1 MSYAAPSTP
10 PGGLREQQAAGRGTR
25 SLSLLLSGESPEF
38 TPPAGMRR
46 LAGIFWS
53 ESRGHAS
60 TLRRHLT
67 RHKSVQPGA

>member
-10 PGGLREQQAAGRGTR
+10 GECEQQAAGRGTR
-25 SLSLLLSGESPEF
+25 SLRILLSGESPEF

-53 ESRGHAS
+53 ESRGHVS
-60 TLRRHLT
+60 TPGPDLT
-67 RHKSVQPGA
+67 RHKSVQPDA

>member
-1 MSYAAPSTP
+1 MFSAAPSTP

-46 LAGIFWS
+46 LAEIFWS
-53 ESRGHAS
+53 ESRGHVS
-60 TLRRHLT
+60 TLGPYLA
-67 RHKSVQPGA
+67 RHKSVRAGA

>member
-10 PGGLREQQAAGRGTR
+10 GECEQQAAGRGTR
-25 SLSLLLSGESPEF
+25 SLRILLSGESPEF

-53 ESRGHAS
+53 ESRGHSSNVRPSLSAY
-60 TLRRHLT
+60 
-67 RHKSVQPGA
+67 KSGRVGA